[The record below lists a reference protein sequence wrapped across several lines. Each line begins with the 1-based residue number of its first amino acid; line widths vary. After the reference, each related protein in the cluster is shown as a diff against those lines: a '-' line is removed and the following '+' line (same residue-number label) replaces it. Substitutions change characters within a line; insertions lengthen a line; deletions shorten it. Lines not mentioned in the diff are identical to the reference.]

1 MSDKKDKTAEAP
13 KLDEKR
19 WLFSFEVPRTI
30 SEEVQEKSK
39 NEDGEEVTVTKTV
52 KKEQTATFAI
62 KRPNR
67 RIYDDGELFYGV
79 QLSEGIKAGL
89 LTKSLLS
96 KRYENDG
103 GFLSEPEKEEY
114 ARLYVALFDKEQIL
128 QETQLNLKKLSE
140 EKKQEKIARIVGEMG
155 ELRNA
160 LQQFEQEQSAI
171 FDQTAEN
178 RARNKTVMWWVL
190 FLAHELNEDDRY
202 IPVFGEGSYEEKLNR
217 YDEIEEDT
225 DNVYLQEAIKKF
237 AYFISFWY
245 NGQVA
250 TIEDF
255 KNVEQM
261 LNQNEEEV
269 EEVEEAE
276 DTPKAEEAEKPKKQA
291 RKSAKKSEDSQ
302 EQKEPEE
309 SEEKPS
315 EDS

>member
-1 MSDKKDKTAEAP
+1 MSDKKDKTAEAS

-19 WLFSFEVPRTI
+19 WLFSFEVPRTV

-39 NEDGEEVTVTKTV
+39 NEDGEEITVTKTV

-114 ARLYVALFDKEQIL
+114 ARLYVALFDKEQVL
-128 QETQLNLKKLSE
+128 QETQLNLKKLPE
-140 EKKQEKIARIVGEMG
+140 EKKQEKIARIVGEMS
-155 ELRNA
+155 ELRNS

-190 FLAHELNEDDRY
+190 YLAHELNEDDRY
-202 IPVFGEGSYEEKLNR
+202 IPVFGEGNYEEKLNR

-255 KNVEQM
+255 ENVEQM
-261 LNQNEEEV
+261 LNQGGETEETEET
-269 EEVEEAE
+269 EEVEEA
-276 DTPKAEEAEKPKKQA
+276 PKAEKPKKQT
-291 RKSAKKSEDSQ
+291 RKPAKKSEDSE

-309 SEEKPS
+309 AEEKPS